1 MRNQFS
7 PILNRKRAFN
17 ENNIYY
23 FCVIHTFKMIQQTEI
38 TLTGYRR
45 GYHLITS
52 VIEQHLQ
59 QLPDKGLLHI
69 LVKHTSAGI
78 TLNENADP
86 SVRGDFERFIN
97 KMIPENDPV
106 YIHTYEGADNMP
118 AHLKSTVIGA
128 EITVPITNHRLN
140 LGTWQ
145 GIYFCEFR
153 NYGGSRR
160 LVLTVYS

>member
-1 MRNQFS
+1 M
-7 PILNRKRAFN
+7 
-17 ENNIYY
+17 
-23 FCVIHTFKMIQQTEI
+23 IHQEEI
-38 TLTGYRR
+38 TLPRLKR

-52 VIEQHLQ
+52 LIEEKLTN
-59 QLPDKGLLHI
+59 LPETGLLHI

-86 SVRGDFERFIN
+86 TVRSDFESFMN
-97 KMIPENDPV
+97 KMIPEDDPDF
-106 YIHTYEGADNMP
+106 IHTYEGSDDMP
-118 AHLKSTVIGA
+118 AHLKSSVIGA
-128 EITVPITNHRLN
+128 EVTIPITRHRLN

-153 NYGGSRR
+153 NNGGSRR

>member
-1 MRNQFS
+1 
-7 PILNRKRAFN
+7 
-17 ENNIYY
+17 
-23 FCVIHTFKMIQQTEI
+23 MIQQTEI
-38 TLTGYRR
+38 TLPYFKR

-52 VIEQHLQ
+52 LIERHLPE
-59 QLPDKGLLHI
+59 LPEKGLLHI

-86 SVRGDFERFIN
+86 SVRTDFESFIN
-97 KMIPENDPV
+97 KMIPENDAV
-106 YIHTYEGADNMP
+106 YVHTFEGSDDMP
-118 AHLKSTVIGA
+118 AHLKSSVIGN
-128 EITVPITNHRLN
+128 ELTIPVTGHRLN

-153 NYGGSRR
+153 NSGGSRR

>member
-1 MRNQFS
+1 M
-7 PILNRKRAFN
+7 
-17 ENNIYY
+17 
-23 FCVIHTFKMIQQTEI
+23 IHQKEI
-38 TLTGYRR
+38 SLPRLSR

-52 VIEQHLQ
+52 FIEE
-59 QLPDKGLLHI
+59 QLPTLPDTGLLHI

-78 TLNENADP
+78 TINENADP
-86 SVRGDFERFIN
+86 TVRSDFESFMN
-97 KMIPENDPV
+97 KLIPEDDPV
-106 YIHTYEGADNMP
+106 YIHTYEGSDDMP
-118 AHLKSTVIGA
+118 AHLKSSVIGA
-128 EITVPITNHRLN
+128 EITIPITRGRLN